1 MNHDVHLAMQRWVA
15 QWLSVKPASV
25 TESTDVQERLF
36 VSCEFVFLFYNDVN
50 VINGAVVFFEAANFG
65 FFQLSTYSGFVDL
78 SVHILVI
85 G

>member
-50 VINGAVVFFEAANFG
+50 VTNGAVVFLKLQTLDSFNF
-65 FFQLSTYSGFVDL
+65 QRIQVL
-78 SVHILVI
+78 
-85 G
+85 